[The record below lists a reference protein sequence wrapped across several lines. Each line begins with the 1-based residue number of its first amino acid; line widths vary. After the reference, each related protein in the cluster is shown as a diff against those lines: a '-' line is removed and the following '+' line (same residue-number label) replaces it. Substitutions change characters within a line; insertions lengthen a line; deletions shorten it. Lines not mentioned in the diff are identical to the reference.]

1 MVADNAARYT
11 FSDFTLHNYKKL
23 LQLAL
28 ENYSFK
34 LFDEDYFPRS
44 ILLRHDIEFSVPNA
58 LRMANIEA
66 SLGIK
71 STYFVQ
77 LHSEFY
83 NALEKAMIET
93 IYEIIRLGHRIG
105 LHFDVHYW
113 NIQREEE
120 LEEYIQIDK
129 KTLEEYT
136 GMEIKVFSFHNN
148 NGFTMSCRRDQY
160 AGLLNV
166 YSDYFRENYA
176 YNADSLG
183 YWRYE
188 RLEDRLREAKEDALQ
203 ILIHDGMWQDA
214 VLPPRRRVFK
224 VIDDNAERLKNYYDD
239 FLKNAGVKNID
250 W

>member
-1 MVADNAARYT
+1 MSNAIRYN
-11 FSDFTLHNYKKL
+11 FSDFTLKNYRNL
-23 LQLAL
+23 LQLGL
-28 ENYSFK
+28 ENFSFR
-34 LFDEDYFPRS
+34 FFHEDYVQKS
-44 ILLRHDIEFSVPNA
+44 ILLRHDVEFSIQNA
-58 LRMANIEA
+58 LRMANIES

-83 NALEKAMIET
+83 NALEKATIET
-93 IYEIIRLGHRIG
+93 IYKIIRLGHRIG

-113 NIQREEE
+113 HIQREEE
-120 LEEYIQIDK
+120 LEKYIRIDK
-129 KTLEEYT
+129 KTLEEYA
-136 GMEIKVFSFHNN
+136 GAEIKVFSFHNN
-148 NGFTMSCRRDQY
+148 NGFTMSCRREKY

-166 YSDYFRENYA
+166 YSDYFRDNYA

-203 ILIHDGMWQDA
+203 ILIHDGMWQDE

-224 VIDDNAERLKNYYDD
+224 VIDENAERLKNYYDD